1 MKTILFVCIGNLCRS
16 PMAEYL
22 FNHHNENKNWIAKS
36 AGIQEEGY
44 SLDDT
49 TQIMKEKNID
59 LTNHKSKKIN
69 KKILEEAEII
79 YALAPEVIQYLPKE
93 KTKQEFIIDP
103 YYQQDKFKQVRDE
116 IEQLVKGII
125 KKL

>member
-22 FNHHNENKNWIAKS
+22 FNHHNKNKNWIAKS
-36 AGIQEEGY
+36 AGIHDEGY
-44 SLDDT
+44 QLDDT

-69 KKILEEAEII
+69 KKILQEAEII
-79 YALAPEVIQYLPKE
+79 YALAPEVIQHLPKE
-93 KTKQEFIIDP
+93 KTKQKFIIDP
-103 YYQQDKFKQVRDE
+103 YYQQDKYKQVRDE
-116 IEQLVKGII
+116 IEQLVKQII